1 MSDQPIDDDNRS
13 GRSIE
18 SDGEARIS
26 RIQDD
31 ISRLRSVL
39 FMLVKDQP
47 DMLRLLG
54 LPETPSDEGQK

>member
-18 SDGEARIS
+18 SDDEARIS
-26 RIQDD
+26 RLQDD

>member
-18 SDGEARIS
+18 SDNEARIS

-39 FMLVKDQP
+39 SMRVKDQP

>member
-18 SDGEARIS
+18 SDDEARIS

-39 FMLVKDQP
+39 SMRVKDQP